1 MLAVTVSS
9 GGNGTAGT
17 GMEFHL
23 RSLALSAG
31 LTSARGISDVSGC
44 HIESVGGGGRAK

>member
-1 MLAVTVSS
+1 MLAVTASS

-23 RSLALSAG
+23 RSLVLSAG
-31 LTSARGISDVSGC
+31 LTSAHGISDVSGC
-44 HIESVGGGGRAK
+44 HMEWGGGE